1 VFKKGIVAGATDVP
15 LSRAGIAQMEA
26 VAAFLADK
34 PLQIVYSSPL
44 RRAAEPAAEL
54 AAARKIVHS
63 EVMDL
68 AEIDFGDWEGKSYEQ
83 LAKDD
88 PDTVAKAKAA
98 SALFTFP
105 NGENIEFF
113 RRRVQ
118 VAFAQLVRTTSGP
131 SAIYAHG
138 GSIRM
143 ILAAVQAI
151 TPAQAQKIDL
161 SPGGISIIDPDG
173 SGFKVS
179 ALNLIDHLPNQNE
192 SDVTQAP
199 EIRH

>member
-1 VFKKGIVAGATDVP
+1 VYKKGLVAGATDVP
-15 LSRAGIAQMEA
+15 LSRAGVAQMDA
-26 VAAFLADK
+26 VATYLADK

-54 AAARKIVHS
+54 AASRKIVHS

-68 AEIDFGDWEGKSYEQ
+68 AEIDFGDWEGKSYEA
-83 LAKDD
+83 LAIED
-88 PDTVAKAKAA
+88 PEMVAKARAA
-98 SALFTFP
+98 GPLFTFP

-118 VAFAQLVRTTSGP
+118 VAFAQIVRTTPGTA
-131 SAIYAHG
+131 AIFAHG
-138 GSIRM
+138 GSLRM
-143 ILAAVQAI
+143 IIAAVKAI
-151 TPAQAQKIDL
+151 TPAEAQKIDL
-161 SPGGISIIDPDG
+161 SPGGISIIEPDG

-179 ALNLIDHLPNQNE
+179 ALNLIEHLPKISE
-192 SDVTQAP
+192 SGPEQAP